1 MRIDGINVN
10 PKVTEEVI
18 MEACERQM
26 TSLDNPGICLAC
38 GLENGCCEPDAR
50 KYKCEGCGEH
60 AVYGA
65 EELMI
70 RIGL

>member
-1 MRIDGINVN
+1 M
-10 PKVTEEVI
+10 TMTLEE
-18 MEACERQM
+18 ADLRQFGERQM

-38 GLENGCCEPDAR
+38 GMENGCCEPDAR

-65 EELMI
+65 EELMM